1 MPADDQRARNRAVLE
16 QGLALLSAGDVDAH
30 NELCSDDVLFEL
42 PYGDPPGRIEGREA
56 VRAYLKGAL
65 AIFSMELSLTTVFAT
80 DDPDTLI
87 AEYTSTGSV
96 STTGKSYANTYIGIY
111 RFRDGRLS
119 GVREYYNPVPAVEA
133 LTP

>member
-16 QGLALLSAGDVDAH
+16 QGLALLSAGEVDAH
-30 NELCSDDVLFEL
+30 NDLCSDDVVFEL
-42 PYGDPPGRIEGREA
+42 PYGDPPGRIEGRGA

-65 AIFSMELSLTTVFAT
+65 AIFSMQLSLTTVFVT

-96 STTGKSYANTYIGIY
+96 STTGKSYANTYIGVY

-119 GVREYYNPVPAVEA
+119 GVREYYNPVPATEA